1 MIHIDEFIQ
10 NLFFLASDE
19 DPEVRKNVCRAIV
32 MLLEVRLD
40 RLVPQMNNI
49 IDYMLQR
56 TQDQD
61 EVRCP
66 LISTSAGCFVRNHS
80 SPVCISVLLVL
91 WNRSIRDNS
100 SGLAS

>member
-1 MIHIDEFIQ
+1 MVHIDEFIQ

-56 TQDQD
+56 TQVTKEDQQ
-61 EVRCP
+61 
-66 LISTSAGCFVRNHS
+66 S
-80 SPVCISVLLVL
+80 SFLLT
-91 WNRSIRDNS
+91 
-100 SGLAS
+100 GY

>member
-61 EVRCP
+61 EVGIRTAKS
-66 LISTSAGCFVRNHS
+66 LSVIHYYGREKFVK
-80 SPVCISVLLVL
+80 
-91 WNRSIRDNS
+91 
-100 SGLAS
+100 GKQF

>member
-1 MIHIDEFIQ
+1 MIHIDDFIQ

-56 TQDQD
+56 TQVPHLSLTDKF
-61 EVRCP
+61 
-66 LISTSAGCFVRNHS
+66 LTKA
-80 SPVCISVLLVL
+80 L
-91 WNRSIRDNS
+91 S
-100 SGLAS
+100 SGPG

>member
-1 MIHIDEFIQ
+1 M
-10 NLFFLASDE
+10 
-19 DPEVRKNVCRAIV
+19 CRAIV

-61 EVRCP
+61 EVCH
-66 LISTSAGCFVRNHS
+66 LTYILG
-80 SPVCISVLLVL
+80 
-91 WNRSIRDNS
+91 
-100 SGLAS
+100 

>member
-1 MIHIDEFIQ
+1 MVHIDEFIQ

-56 TQDQD
+56 TQVTQT
-61 EVRCP
+61 VLCP
-66 LISTSAGCFVRNHS
+66 PQS
-80 SPVCISVLLVL
+80 SSLVD
-91 WNRSIRDNS
+91 I
-100 SGLAS
+100 

>member
-1 MIHIDEFIQ
+1 MV
-10 NLFFLASDE
+10 NTLNALFSLVSD
-19 DPEVRKNVCRAIV
+19 DDVEVRKNVCRAIV

-61 EVRCP
+61 EVCH
-66 LISTSAGCFVRNHS
+66 LSWVNTS
-80 SPVCISVLLVL
+80 P
-91 WNRSIRDNS
+91 
-100 SGLAS
+100 